1 MKIFRNAVLRNASI
15 IIILFSFFL
24 SCNQIS
30 EGMQRKKFEF
40 LYKMNNYAAMYR
52 EFTNSIIYFSDLKQF
67 SIRMDKFY
75 QDINKIET
83 IDGWGTSR
91 VIKEKF
97 LTLIDENTESAHQLS
112 QKKFLPT
119 ENIRKEYDVII
130 MNERVE
136 NFIQELN
143 DEISKV
149 GKE

>member
-1 MKIFRNAVLRNASI
+1 M
-15 IIILFSFFL
+15 FSFLL

-52 EFTNSIIYFSDLKQF
+52 EFTNSIIYFSDLEQF
-67 SIRMDKFY
+67 SIRMNKFY
-75 QDINKIET
+75 HDINKIET

-97 LTLIDENTESAHQLS
+97 LTLIDENMESARMLS
-112 QKKFLPT
+112 KKKFLPT
-119 ENIRKEYDVII
+119 DNIRKEYDVIM

-136 NFIQELN
+136 NFIKELN
-143 DEISKV
+143 DEISKA